1 MRTPTQCRVSGPLAQ
16 SVEQKTFNLLVDGS
30 NPSRPTICSKALSE
44 PHRSARGI
52 HSETPQY
59 SVALQ
64 TRRHRCAAMSSQCV
78 YRVFAT
84 GGIARC
90 LSRPRHRP
98 DLFVGARQ
106 SHDAL
111 RYVPDPQRPGSSF
124 HSSLCSC
131 IWKRTGKR
139 SATIQSASWRGLT
152 SLLLGENHTVQRR
165 SSACAATISRDHS

>member
-44 PHRSARGI
+44 PHRSARRHPLRNSAIFGRPADAQAPMRRYVI
-52 HSETPQY
+52 AMRLSGFCHWWDCPLPEQTKTP
-59 SVALQ
+59 
-64 TRRHRCAAMSSQCV
+64 
-78 YRVFAT
+78 
-84 GGIARC
+84 
-90 LSRPRHRP
+90 P